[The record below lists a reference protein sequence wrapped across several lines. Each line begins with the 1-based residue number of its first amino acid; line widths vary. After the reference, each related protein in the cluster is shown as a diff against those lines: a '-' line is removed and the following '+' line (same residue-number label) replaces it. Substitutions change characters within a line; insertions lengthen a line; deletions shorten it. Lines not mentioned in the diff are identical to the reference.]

1 MKKKFSQ
8 LIASAVAYFIIA
20 AIILGVI
27 AVIALLSGSV
37 MRIFGFEYE
46 SVGDIILFFII
57 TMIVG
62 FPLELLAE
70 GLPRALVSLGRAGKN
85 DATIFYV
92 ILDTLSTAAAMAI
105 TDYFME
111 SVTARD
117 LSILVISLLFSLTSI
132 KDFREKL
139 EKDVEK

>member
-92 ILDTLSTAAAMAI
+92 ILDTLCTAASMAI
-105 TDYFME
+105 ADQFMD

>member
-1 MKKKFSQ
+1 M
-8 LIASAVAYFIIA
+8 A
-20 AIILGVI
+20 
-27 AVIALLSGSV
+27 
-37 MRIFGFEYE
+37 
-46 SVGDIILFFII
+46 LFFII

-70 GLPRALVSLGRAGKN
+70 GLPRALVSLGRARKN

-92 ILDTLSTAAAMAI
+92 ILDTLCTAAAMAI
-105 TDYFME
+105 TDYFMD

-117 LSILVISLLFSLTSI
+117 LSILVIAILFSLTSI

-139 EKDVEK
+139 EKE

>member
-46 SVGDIILFFII
+46 SVWH
-57 TMIVG
+57 
-62 FPLELLAE
+62 
-70 GLPRALVSLGRAGKN
+70 
-85 DATIFYV
+85 
-92 ILDTLSTAAAMAI
+92 
-105 TDYFME
+105 YF
-111 SVTARD
+111 
-117 LSILVISLLFSLTSI
+117 SLLP
-132 KDFREKL
+132 
-139 EKDVEK
+139 

>member
-46 SVGDIILFFII
+46 SVWHIILFFII

-70 GLPRALVSLGRAGKN
+70 GLPRALVSLGRARKN

-92 ILDTLSTAAAMAI
+92 ILDTLCTAVAMAI
-105 TDYFME
+105 TDYFMD

-117 LSILVISLLFSLTSI
+117 LSILVIAILFSLTSI

-139 EKDVEK
+139 EKE